1 MNNKNVDDKELKPKV
16 LDISERFDRLSSH
29 ISSLDD
35 YSWLIRVMIFILIIG
50 STYELYFLWSNTT
63 IQIPIIY
70 YILSSTLLIYSIFFI
85 MLLKKLSDSLFSI
98 LESLIKISKKD

>member
-16 LDISERFDRLSSH
+16 LDISERLDRLTNH
-29 ISSLDD
+29 ISSLDN
-35 YSWLIRVMIFILIIG
+35 YSWIIRVMIFILIIG

-98 LESLIKISKKD
+98 LGYLNKISNKN